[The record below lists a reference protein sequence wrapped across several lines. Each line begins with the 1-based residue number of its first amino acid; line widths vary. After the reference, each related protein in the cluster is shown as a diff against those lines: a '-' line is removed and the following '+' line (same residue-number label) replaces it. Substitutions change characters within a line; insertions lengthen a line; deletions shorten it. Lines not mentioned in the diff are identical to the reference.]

1 MAVAAF
7 SYVGGDK
14 QVNTEKVQPVTVEA
28 TKPTANNASQRQT
41 DSPKPSPA
49 VEVKRIEVQP
59 TARTIEETTAAIAA
73 QIESYLRSTGRSLQF
88 STDSSSGRTVISVR
102 DATTGEL
109 IRQIPSEEAL
119 RLSQALGS
127 QPNSLIDI
135 LA

>member
-1 MAVAAF
+1 
-7 SYVGGDK
+7 
-14 QVNTEKVQPVTVEA
+14 VNTEKVQPVTVKA
-28 TKPTANNASQRQT
+28 TKPTAGEPAQPQT
-41 DSPKPSPA
+41 DSPKPSPV
-49 VEVKRIEVQP
+49 VEVKRVQIEPV
-59 TARTIEETTAAIAA
+59 ARTVEETTAAIAR

-102 DATTGEL
+102 DAATGEL

-119 RLSQALGS
+119 RLSQALGA

>member
-1 MAVAAF
+1 V
-7 SYVGGDK
+7 D
-14 QVNTEKVQPVTVEA
+14 TEKVQPVTVKA
-28 TKPTANNASQRQT
+28 TKPTAGDSSQRKT

-49 VEVKRIEVQP
+49 VEVPRVAIQP
-59 TARTIEETTAAIAA
+59 TVRTIEQTTAAIAA

-119 RLSQALGS
+119 RLAQALGS

>member
-1 MAVAAF
+1 
-7 SYVGGDK
+7 
-14 QVNTEKVQPVTVEA
+14 VNTEQVQPVTVKA
-28 TKPTANNASQRQT
+28 TKPAVQETPQRQT
-41 DSPKPSPA
+41 ASPRPSPA
-49 VEVKRIEVQP
+49 VEVKPPVQVP
-59 TARTIEETTAAIAA
+59 PMARTIEETTAAIAA

-88 STDSSSGRTVISVR
+88 STDSVSGRVVIAVR
-102 DATTGEL
+102 DAATGEL

>member
-1 MAVAAF
+1 V
-7 SYVGGDK
+7 D
-14 QVNTEKVQPVTVEA
+14 TEKVQPVTVKA
-28 TKPTANNASQRQT
+28 TKPTAGDSSQRKT

-49 VEVKRIEVQP
+49 IEVPRVAIQP
-59 TARTIEETTAAIAA
+59 TVRTIEQTTAAIAA

-119 RLSQALGS
+119 RLAQALGS

>member
-1 MAVAAF
+1 
-7 SYVGGDK
+7 
-14 QVNTEKVQPVTVEA
+14 VNTEQVQPVTVKA
-28 TKPTANNASQRQT
+28 TKPAAADAPQRQT

-49 VEVKRIEVQP
+49 VELKPPVQVP
-59 TARTIEETTAAIAA
+59 PMARTIEETTAAIAA

-88 STDSSSGRTVISVR
+88 STDSVSGRVVIAVR

>member
-1 MAVAAF
+1 V
-7 SYVGGDK
+7 D
-14 QVNTEKVQPVTVEA
+14 TEKVQPVTVKA
-28 TKPTANNASQRQT
+28 TKPTAGDSSQRKT

-49 VEVKRIEVQP
+49 VEVKRVQVQP
-59 TARTIEETTAAIAA
+59 TARTIEETTAAVAA

-88 STDSSSGRTVISVR
+88 STDSSSGRVVIAVR
-102 DATTGEL
+102 DVATGEL

-119 RLSQALGS
+119 RLSQRLGS